1 MRARTT
7 AAVRDT
13 ESIHVPA
20 GTTIFRQ
27 GDVGDCA
34 YFVEDGLIDIVI
46 EGDVPRLVVSRA
58 TGELFGEMA
67 IIDGGRRAASAI
79 ARAPCRLLPI
89 HADRLSRFLM
99 RTDPI
104 LRMVVDTMLRRLREQ
119 MWEPE
124 DNLPAGSD
132 DLGAATDTAG
142 RQAMMLNAIGQIRRE
157 NDFKKAIERREIGLF
172 HQPIIELGSGQIVG
186 FEALA
191 RWHHPD
197 RGIVSPGEFIPLAE
211 SSGMIG
217 DLTRLCM
224 TQAIEAL
231 PQLTHAAR
239 RLGARDPFMN
249 VNVSSSDLAD
259 EHFADF
265 LEAATAGKPADRSRL
280 KIEITESAL
289 MENPDVA
296 LRTLERC
303 RDLGI
308 GVAVDDFGTGYS
320 SLAYLHTLPINVLK
334 IDRSFVASMASD
346 PHSVKIVRTII
357 RLAEELGLPVVCEG
371 LEFVEDVGMLTAMG
385 CEFGQGFHFARPMP
399 IEDVERLF
407 ASWGA
412 RRRANNAA

>member
-1 MRARTT
+1 MGPRVKPT
-7 AAVRDT
+7 VRDT
-13 ESIHVPA
+13 EAINVAA
-20 GTTIFRQ
+20 GSVIFRQ
-27 GDVGDCA
+27 GEFGECA
-34 YFVEDGLIDIVI
+34 YFVEDGMVDIVL
-46 EGDVPRLVVSRA
+46 EGDTPRLLVSRTA
-58 TGELFGEMA
+58 GELFGEMA

-79 ARAPCRLLPI
+79 ARSPCRLLPI
-89 HADRLSRFLM
+89 GADRLSRFLM

-119 MWEPE
+119 MWEPDDKTPE
-124 DNLPAGSD
+124 GED
-132 DLGAATDTAG
+132 DLSVATDMAA

-157 NDFKKAIERREIGLF
+157 NDFKKAIARREIGLF

-217 DLTRLCM
+217 DLTRLCVA
-224 TQAIEAL
+224 QAIEAL
-231 PQLTHAAR
+231 PLLTHAAHQI
-239 RLGARDPFMN
+239 GARDPFMN
-249 VNVSSSDLAD
+249 VNVSSFDLVD
-259 EHFADF
+259 DRFADF
-265 LEAATAGKPADRSRL
+265 LEEATAKNPADRKRL

-289 MENPDVA
+289 MENPDIA

-334 IDRSFVASMASD
+334 IDRSFVASMATD
-346 PHSVKIVRTII
+346 PHSIKIVRTII

-371 LEFVEDVGMLTAMG
+371 LELGEDVGALTAMG
-385 CEFGQGFHFARPMP
+385 CDFGQGFHFARPMP
-399 IEDVERLF
+399 IEDVARLF
-407 ASWGA
+407 AAWSSRKTDRVA
-412 RRRANNAA
+412 